1 VTEAIWIIFAFV
13 LGLTLRHLG
22 LPPLVGYLAAGF
34 ALNALG
40 AYTGRSYDGGAALEH
55 IAHLGVML
63 LLFTVGLKLR
73 LRSVVQPEV
82 MGTSLLHAALT
93 CIILTPLFALLG
105 MDLHSAAFLAVALS
119 FSSTVVAAK
128 VLEEKRELRAF
139 YGRVAIGILI
149 IQDLIALAVLSLAG
163 GHTPTMLAFLVLAL
177 PLARPFIHRLVDISG
192 HDELLVVFGLLLALV
207 VGGLG
212 FETVGLSPELG
223 ALLLGAILANH
234 SRAQEVAKALWGI
247 KEVFLIGFFLHIG
260 MSELPTLSALG
271 IALALTLILPLKA
284 LLFFWLLIRFKLR
297 ARSAFLTSLSLA
309 SYSEFGLIVASLV
322 LPDWT
327 VVLALAVSISF
338 MIAAPLNRLSQTL
351 YERYEEALL
360 KWERDERHRDEQP
373 VSLGVAEVLVIGMG
387 RLGAAA
393 YDFLRAN
400 DERIVGVDT
409 DPGKV
414 EQNLKEGRRVI
425 YADAEDP
432 SFWQGLN
439 TDHLRAVI
447 LSMNDAVSKV
457 SVAGLLRKHG
467 FDGVIVT
474 SCLFDDEADS
484 IRKAGADTV
493 FLVYTDAGI
502 GLAEHVREALYG
514 DAPDPGEPQRQPASA

>member
-1 VTEAIWIIFAFV
+1 MTEAVWIIFAFV
-13 LGLTLRHLG
+13 LGLTLRHIG

-40 AYTGRSYDGGAALEH
+40 VYTGQPLDGGTALEH

-73 LRSVVQPEV
+73 LRSVIQPEV
-82 MGTSLLHAALT
+82 MGSSLVHAALT
-93 CIILTPLFALLG
+93 CMILTPVFMLFGL
-105 MDLHSAAFLAVALS
+105 DWQSAAFLAVALS

-149 IQDLIALAVLSLAG
+149 IQDLVALAVLSLAG
-163 GHTPTMLAFLVLAL
+163 GHTPSLLAFLVLAL
-177 PLARPFIHRLVDISG
+177 PLARPIIHRLVDVSG

-223 ALLLGAILANH
+223 ALLLGALLANH

-247 KEVFLIGFFLHIG
+247 KEVFLIGFFLNIG
-260 MSELPTLSALG
+260 MTELPTIEALG
-271 IALALTLILPLKA
+271 IALLLALLLPLKA
-284 LLFFWLLIRFKLR
+284 LMFFLLLIRFKLR
-297 ARSAFLTSLSLA
+297 ARSAFLASLSLA

-322 LPDWT
+322 IPDWT
-327 VVLALAVSISF
+327 VVLALAVAISF
-338 MIAAPLNRLSQTL
+338 VVAAPLNRLSQVL
-351 YERYEEALL
+351 YERYEAALM
-360 KWERDERHRDEQP
+360 KWELDERHRDEQP

-393 YDFLRAN
+393 YDSLRADN
-400 DERIVGVDT
+400 ERIVGLDT

-414 EQNLKEGRRVI
+414 QQNLQEGRRVL

-447 LSMNDAVSKV
+447 LSMNDSVSKENV
-457 SVAGLLRKHG
+457 SSQLRKRG

-474 SCLFDDEADS
+474 SCLYDDEADS
-484 IRKAGADTV
+484 IKRAGADAV
-493 FLVYTDAGI
+493 FLVYADAGI
-502 GLAEHVREALYG
+502 GLAEHVRQALYG
-514 DAPDPGEPQRQPASA
+514 DAPQHAGL